1 MGNSERSA
9 MRRRVANSRWAI
21 RIIVAEIVRAAKG

>member
-9 MRRRVANSRWAI
+9 MRRRANSRWAI